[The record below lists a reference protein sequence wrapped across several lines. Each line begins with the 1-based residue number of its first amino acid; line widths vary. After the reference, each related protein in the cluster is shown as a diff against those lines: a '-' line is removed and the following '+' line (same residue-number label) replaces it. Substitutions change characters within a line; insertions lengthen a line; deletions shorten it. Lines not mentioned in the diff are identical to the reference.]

1 MWENFWG
8 WKEGT
13 WERGRMGIRHRWNG
27 NGMEVILPAEYHT
40 HTHTHTH
47 TQRHVHTHGRE
58 MMGHARKVK
67 INSLH
72 HTHTHTHTRNTCTQS
87 ESETIESR
95 VCCRHERHKWCVC
108 RSADVELSA
117 FDTCDNVMSLSLL
130 SLGCRVWKETHRL
143 FIWSIGGLAG

>member
-1 MWENFWG
+1 
-8 WKEGT
+8 
-13 WERGRMGIRHRWNG
+13 MGIRHRWNG

-40 HTHTHTH
+40 HTRTHTHTH
-47 TQRHVHTHGRE
+47 THTHTRRD
-58 MMGHARKVK
+58 MFTHTRKR
-67 INSLH
+67 NDGTCTQSENQQFAS

-143 FIWSIGGLAG
+143 FI

>member
-1 MWENFWG
+1 
-8 WKEGT
+8 
-13 WERGRMGIRHRWNG
+13 MGIRHRWNG

-47 TQRHVHTHGRE
+47 AETCSHTRKRNDGTCTQSENQQFASHT
-58 MMGHARKVK
+58 
-67 INSLH
+67 

-143 FIWSIGGLAG
+143 FI